1 MRLNKFIGDSFL
13 MILSSGIAQVIL
25 IITTPIITRL
35 YSPAEF
41 GEFTIFSNIAMILI
55 PIINARYDLLIVNAK
70 NDRSA
75 NILSQISFLIS
86 LLILLILIPILAIS
100 AWLYP
105 NFILDFIFIIIMLF
119 LVSLTNIFTNYLNK
133 ERKYKVLSLINVFRA
148 GSMAL
153 LQIIFGL
160 LSLGSLGL
168 IIGFSLSYITG
179 ITLGYKTFKKHFN
192 IVRNKEET
200 KALFLENK
208 NQLVYS
214 TPSILLNSLS
224 FSVVVFFIGI
234 LYTNTEVGIYGMAI
248 RVLGIP
254 VTIISL
260 GLSKIFMQQAND
272 YYIERGNF
280 RNLLLKFSSTLVI
293 VSIIL
298 YVPLYLFSEELVN
311 ILLGHSWV
319 DAITVI
325 KIVIPLFVIRLI
337 VSTVSLSVIVLQK
350 QQLELI
356 LQALFLIG
364 TTVTFVISKM
374 LNLTFLNFVSIN
386 TAVLIVSYMIFF
398 IALYYF
404 AKNKQFKNSWSKFI
418 NKKDVD

>member
-25 IITTPIITRL
+25 IITTPISTRL
-35 YSPAEF
+35 YSPTEF

-55 PIINARYDLLIVNAK
+55 PIINARYDLLIVNTK

-86 LLILLILIPILAIS
+86 LLILLILIPIFAIS

-160 LSLGSLGL
+160 LALGSLGL
-168 IIGFSLSYITG
+168 IIGFSLSYIAG

-192 IVRNKEET
+192 IVRDKEET

-272 YYIERGNF
+272 YYIEYGNF
-280 RNLLLKFSSTLVI
+280 RNLLLKFSSILVI

-364 TTVTFVISKM
+364 TTATFVISKM

-386 TAVLIVSYMIFF
+386 TVVLIVSYMIFF

-404 AKNKQFKNSWSKFI
+404 AKNKQFKNS
-418 NKKDVD
+418 

>member
-1 MRLNKFIGDSFL
+1 MKINKFIGDSFL
-13 MILSSGIAQVIL
+13 MILSSGIAQIIL
-25 IITTPIITRL
+25 IVTTPIITRL

-70 NDRSA
+70 NDRIA

-86 LLILLILIPILAIS
+86 LVIILILIPVFIVS
-100 AWLYP
+100 ALLFP

-148 GSMAL
+148 ASMSL
-153 LQIIFGL
+153 LQIIFGFL
-160 LSLGSLGL
+160 AFGSLGL
-168 IIGFSLSYITG
+168 IVGFSLSYIAG
-179 ITLGYKTFKKHFN
+179 LTLGYRTFKKHFN
-192 IVRNKEET
+192 IVKDKEEA
-200 KALFLENK
+200 KAIFIENK

-272 YYIERGNF
+272 YYIEYGNF
-280 RNLLLKFSSTLVI
+280 RNLLLKFSSALII

-319 DAITVI
+319 DAIIVI
-325 KIVIPLFVIRLI
+325 KIVIPLFVVRLI

-356 LQALFLIG
+356 LQALFLVG
-364 TTVTFVISKM
+364 TTITFIISKIFS
-374 LNLTFLNFVSIN
+374 LTFLNFVSIN
-386 TAVLIVSYMIFF
+386 TIVLVISYAIFF
-398 IALYYF
+398 IALFYF
-404 AKNKQFKNSWSKFI
+404 AKNKSFKDI
-418 NKKDVD
+418 

>member
-386 TAVLIVSYMIFF
+386 TAVLIVSHMIFF

-404 AKNKQFKNSWSKFI
+404 AKNKQFKNS
-418 NKKDVD
+418 

>member
-35 YSPAEF
+35 YSPAGF

-404 AKNKQFKNSWSKFI
+404 AKNKQFKNS
-418 NKKDVD
+418 

>member
-35 YSPAEF
+35 YSPTEF

-55 PIINARYDLLIVNAK
+55 PIINARYDLLIVNTK

-86 LLILLILIPILAIS
+86 LLILLILIPIFAIS

-160 LSLGSLGL
+160 LALGSLGL
-168 IIGFSLSYITG
+168 IIGFSLSYIAG

-192 IVRNKEET
+192 IVRDKEET

-272 YYIERGNF
+272 YYIEYSNF
-280 RNLLLKFSSTLVI
+280 RNLLLKFSSILVI

-364 TTVTFVISKM
+364 TTATFVISKM

-386 TAVLIVSYMIFF
+386 TVVLIVSYMIFF

-404 AKNKQFKNSWSKFI
+404 AKNKQFKNS
-418 NKKDVD
+418 

>member
-13 MILSSGIAQVIL
+13 MILSSGIAQFIL

-35 YSPAEF
+35 YSPTEF

-55 PIINARYDLLIVNAK
+55 PIINARYDLLIVNTK

-86 LLILLILIPILAIS
+86 LLILLILIPIFAIS

-160 LSLGSLGL
+160 LALGSLGL
-168 IIGFSLSYITG
+168 IIGFSLSYIAG

-192 IVRNKEET
+192 IVRDKEET

-272 YYIERGNF
+272 YYIEHGNF
-280 RNLLLKFSSTLVI
+280 RNLLLKFSSILVI

-386 TAVLIVSYMIFF
+386 TVVLIVSYMIFF

-404 AKNKQFKNSWSKFI
+404 AKNKQFKNS
-418 NKKDVD
+418 

>member
-35 YSPAEF
+35 YSPTEF

-55 PIINARYDLLIVNAK
+55 PIINARYDLLIVNTK

-86 LLILLILIPILAIS
+86 LLILLILIPIFAIS

-160 LSLGSLGL
+160 LALGSLGL
-168 IIGFSLSYITG
+168 IIGFSLSYIAG

-192 IVRNKEET
+192 IVRDKEET

-224 FSVVVFFIGI
+224 FSVVVFCIGI

-272 YYIERGNF
+272 YYIEYGNF
-280 RNLLLKFSSTLVI
+280 RNLLLKFSSILVI

-364 TTVTFVISKM
+364 TTATFVISKM

-386 TAVLIVSYMIFF
+386 TVVLIVSYMIFF

-404 AKNKQFKNSWSKFI
+404 AKNKQFKNS
-418 NKKDVD
+418 

>member
-35 YSPAEF
+35 YSPTEF

-55 PIINARYDLLIVNAK
+55 PIINARYDLLIVNTK

-86 LLILLILIPILAIS
+86 LLILLILIPIFAIS

-160 LSLGSLGL
+160 LALGSLGL
-168 IIGFSLSYITG
+168 IIGFSLSYIAG

-192 IVRNKEET
+192 IVRDKEET

-272 YYIERGNF
+272 YYIEYGNF
-280 RNLLLKFSSTLVI
+280 RNLLLKFSSILVI

-364 TTVTFVISKM
+364 TTATFVISKM

-386 TAVLIVSYMIFF
+386 TVVLTVSYMIFF

-404 AKNKQFKNSWSKFI
+404 AKNKQFKNS
-418 NKKDVD
+418 

>member
-35 YSPAEF
+35 YSPTEF

-55 PIINARYDLLIVNAK
+55 PIINARYDLLIVNTK

-86 LLILLILIPILAIS
+86 LLILLILIPIFAIS

-160 LSLGSLGL
+160 LALGSLGL
-168 IIGFSLSYITG
+168 IIGFSLSYIAG

-192 IVRNKEET
+192 IVRDKEET

-272 YYIERGNF
+272 YYIEHGNF
-280 RNLLLKFSSTLVI
+280 RNLLLKFSSILVI

-325 KIVIPLFVIRLI
+325 KIVILLFVIRLI

-386 TAVLIVSYMIFF
+386 TVVLIVSYMIFF

-404 AKNKQFKNSWSKFI
+404 AKNKQFKNS
-418 NKKDVD
+418 

>member
-35 YSPAEF
+35 YSPTEF

-55 PIINARYDLLIVNAK
+55 PIINARYDLLIVNTK

-86 LLILLILIPILAIS
+86 LLILLILIPIFAIS

-160 LSLGSLGL
+160 LALGSLGL
-168 IIGFSLSYITG
+168 IIGFSLSYIAG

-192 IVRNKEET
+192 IVRDKEET

-254 VTIISL
+254 VTIITL

-272 YYIERGNF
+272 YYIEHGNF
-280 RNLLLKFSSTLVI
+280 RNLLLKFSSILVI

-386 TAVLIVSYMIFF
+386 TVVLIVSYMIFF

-404 AKNKQFKNSWSKFI
+404 AKNKQFKNS
-418 NKKDVD
+418 

>member
-35 YSPAEF
+35 YSPTEF

-55 PIINARYDLLIVNAK
+55 PIINARYDLLIVNTK

-86 LLILLILIPILAIS
+86 LLILLILIPIFAIS

-160 LSLGSLGL
+160 LALGSLGL
-168 IIGFSLSYITG
+168 IIGFSLSYIAG

-192 IVRNKEET
+192 IVRDKEET

-208 NQLVYS
+208 SQLVYS

-272 YYIERGNF
+272 YYIEHGNF
-280 RNLLLKFSSTLVI
+280 RNLLLKFSFILVI

-364 TTVTFVISKM
+364 TTATFVISKM

-386 TAVLIVSYMIFF
+386 TIVLIVSYMIFF

-404 AKNKQFKNSWSKFI
+404 AKNKQFKNS
-418 NKKDVD
+418 

>member
-35 YSPAEF
+35 YSPTEF

-55 PIINARYDLLIVNAK
+55 PIINARYDLLIVNTK

-86 LLILLILIPILAIS
+86 LLILLILIPIFAIS

-160 LSLGSLGL
+160 LALGSLGL
-168 IIGFSLSYITG
+168 IIGFSLSYIAG

-192 IVRNKEET
+192 IVRDKEET

-272 YYIERGNF
+272 YYIEHGNF
-280 RNLLLKFSSTLVI
+280 RNLLLKFSSILVI

-386 TAVLIVSYMIFF
+386 TVVLIVSHMIFF

-404 AKNKQFKNSWSKFI
+404 AKNKQFKNS
-418 NKKDVD
+418 

>member
-25 IITTPIITRL
+25 IITNPIITRL

-404 AKNKQFKNSWSKFI
+404 AKNKQFKNS
-418 NKKDVD
+418 

>member
-35 YSPAEF
+35 YSPTEF

-55 PIINARYDLLIVNAK
+55 PIINARYDLLIVNTK
-70 NDRSA
+70 SDRSA

-86 LLILLILIPILAIS
+86 LLILLILIPIFAIS

-160 LSLGSLGL
+160 LALGSLGL
-168 IIGFSLSYITG
+168 IIGFSLSYIAG

-192 IVRNKEET
+192 IVRDKEET

-272 YYIERGNF
+272 YYIEYGNF
-280 RNLLLKFSSTLVI
+280 RNLLLKFSSILVI

-364 TTVTFVISKM
+364 TTATFVISKM

-386 TAVLIVSYMIFF
+386 TVVLIVSYMIFF

-404 AKNKQFKNSWSKFI
+404 AKNKQFKNS
-418 NKKDVD
+418 

>member
-25 IITTPIITRL
+25 IITIPIITRL
-35 YSPAEF
+35 YSPTEF

-55 PIINARYDLLIVNAK
+55 PIINARYDLLIVNTK

-86 LLILLILIPILAIS
+86 LLILLILIPIFAIS

-160 LSLGSLGL
+160 LALGSLGL
-168 IIGFSLSYITG
+168 IIGFSLSYIAG

-192 IVRNKEET
+192 IVRDKEET

-272 YYIERGNF
+272 YYIEHGNF
-280 RNLLLKFSSTLVI
+280 RNLLLKFSSILVI

-386 TAVLIVSYMIFF
+386 TVVLILSYMIFF

-404 AKNKQFKNSWSKFI
+404 AKNKQFKNS
-418 NKKDVD
+418 

>member
-86 LLILLILIPILAIS
+86 LLILLILIPIFAIS

-105 NFILDFIFIIIMLF
+105 NFKLDFIFIIIMLF

-356 LQALFLIG
+356 LQALLLIG

-404 AKNKQFKNSWSKFI
+404 AKNKQFKNS
-418 NKKDVD
+418 

>member
-35 YSPAEF
+35 YSPTEF

-55 PIINARYDLLIVNAK
+55 PIINARYDLLIVNTK

-86 LLILLILIPILAIS
+86 LLILLILIPIFAIS

-160 LSLGSLGL
+160 LALGSLGL
-168 IIGFSLSYITG
+168 IIGFSLSYIAG

-192 IVRNKEET
+192 IVRDKEET

-272 YYIERGNF
+272 YYIEYGNF
-280 RNLLLKFSSTLVI
+280 RNLLLKFSSILVI

-325 KIVIPLFVIRLI
+325 KNVIPLFVIRLI

-364 TTVTFVISKM
+364 TTATFVISKM

-386 TAVLIVSYMIFF
+386 TVVLIVSYMIFF

-404 AKNKQFKNSWSKFI
+404 AKNKQFKNS
-418 NKKDVD
+418 

>member
-35 YSPAEF
+35 YSPTEF

-55 PIINARYDLLIVNAK
+55 PIINARYDLLIVNTK

-86 LLILLILIPILAIS
+86 LLILLILIPIFAIS

-160 LSLGSLGL
+160 LALGSLGL
-168 IIGFSLSYITG
+168 IIGFSLSYIAG

-192 IVRNKEET
+192 IVRDKEET

-272 YYIERGNF
+272 YYIEYGNF
-280 RNLLLKFSSTLVI
+280 RNLLLKFSSILVI

-364 TTVTFVISKM
+364 TTATFVISKM

-386 TAVLIVSYMIFF
+386 TVVLIVSYIIFF

-404 AKNKQFKNSWSKFI
+404 AKNKQFKNS
-418 NKKDVD
+418 

>member
-35 YSPAEF
+35 YSPTEF

-55 PIINARYDLLIVNAK
+55 PIINARYDLLIVNTK

-86 LLILLILIPILAIS
+86 LLILLILIPIFAIS

-160 LSLGSLGL
+160 LALGSLGL
-168 IIGFSLSYITG
+168 IIGFSLSYIAG

-192 IVRNKEET
+192 IVRDKEET

-272 YYIERGNF
+272 YYIEHGNF
-280 RNLLLKFSSTLVI
+280 RNLLLKFSFILVI

-364 TTVTFVISKM
+364 TTATFVISKM
-374 LNLTFLNFVSIN
+374 LNL
-386 TAVLIVSYMIFF
+386 
-398 IALYYF
+398 
-404 AKNKQFKNSWSKFI
+404 
-418 NKKDVD
+418 

>member
-272 YYIERGNF
+272 YYIERGHF

-404 AKNKQFKNSWSKFI
+404 AKNKQFKNS
-418 NKKDVD
+418 

>member
-35 YSPAEF
+35 YSPTEF

-55 PIINARYDLLIVNAK
+55 PIINARYDLLIVNTK

-86 LLILLILIPILAIS
+86 LLILLILIPIFAIS

-160 LSLGSLGL
+160 LALGSLGL
-168 IIGFSLSYITG
+168 IIGFSLSYIAG

-192 IVRNKEET
+192 IVRDKEET

-272 YYIERGNF
+272 YYIEYGNF
-280 RNLLLKFSSTLVI
+280 RNLLLKFSSILVI

-337 VSTVSLSVIVLQK
+337 VPTVSLSVIVLQK

-364 TTVTFVISKM
+364 TTATFVISKM

-386 TAVLIVSYMIFF
+386 TVVLIVSYMIFF

-404 AKNKQFKNSWSKFI
+404 AKNKQFKNS
-418 NKKDVD
+418 

>member
-35 YSPAEF
+35 YSPTEF

-55 PIINARYDLLIVNAK
+55 PIINARYDLLIVNTK
-70 NDRSA
+70 NDRSV

-86 LLILLILIPILAIS
+86 LLILLILIPIFAIS

-160 LSLGSLGL
+160 LALGSLGL
-168 IIGFSLSYITG
+168 IIGFSLSYIAG

-192 IVRNKEET
+192 IVRDKEET

-272 YYIERGNF
+272 YYIEYGNF
-280 RNLLLKFSSTLVI
+280 RNLLLKFSSILVI

-364 TTVTFVISKM
+364 TTATFVISKM

-386 TAVLIVSYMIFF
+386 TVVLIVSYMIFF

-404 AKNKQFKNSWSKFI
+404 AKNKQFKNS
-418 NKKDVD
+418 

>member
-280 RNLLLKFSSTLVI
+280 RNLLLKFSSTIVI

-404 AKNKQFKNSWSKFI
+404 AKNKQFKNS
-418 NKKDVD
+418 

>member
-325 KIVIPLFVIRLI
+325 KIVVPLFVIRLI

-404 AKNKQFKNSWSKFI
+404 AKNKQFKNS
-418 NKKDVD
+418 

>member
-35 YSPAEF
+35 YSPTEF

-55 PIINARYDLLIVNAK
+55 PIINARYDLLIVNTK

-86 LLILLILIPILAIS
+86 LLILLILIPIFAIS

-160 LSLGSLGL
+160 LALGSLGL
-168 IIGFSLSYITG
+168 IIGFSLSYIAG

-192 IVRNKEET
+192 IVRDKEET

-260 GLSKIFMQQAND
+260 GLSKIFMQQANG
-272 YYIERGNF
+272 YYIEYGNF
-280 RNLLLKFSSTLVI
+280 RNLLLKFSSILVI

-364 TTVTFVISKM
+364 TTATFVISKM

-386 TAVLIVSYMIFF
+386 TVVLIVSYMIFF

-404 AKNKQFKNSWSKFI
+404 AKNKQFKNS
-418 NKKDVD
+418 

>member
-35 YSPAEF
+35 YSPTEF

-55 PIINARYDLLIVNAK
+55 PIINARYDLLIVNTK

-86 LLILLILIPILAIS
+86 LLILLILIPIFAIS

-160 LSLGSLGL
+160 LALGSLGL
-168 IIGFSLSYITG
+168 IIGFSLSYIAG

-192 IVRNKEET
+192 IVRDKEET

-234 LYTNTEVGIYGMAI
+234 LYTNTEVGIYGVAI

-272 YYIERGNF
+272 YYIEHGNF
-280 RNLLLKFSSTLVI
+280 RNLLLKFSSILVI

-386 TAVLIVSYMIFF
+386 TVVLIVSYMIFF

-404 AKNKQFKNSWSKFI
+404 AKNKQFKNS
-418 NKKDVD
+418 

>member
-35 YSPAEF
+35 YSPTEF

-55 PIINARYDLLIVNAK
+55 PIINARYDLLIVNTK

-86 LLILLILIPILAIS
+86 LLILLILIPIFAIS

-119 LVSLTNIFTNYLNK
+119 LVSLTNIFINYLNK

-160 LSLGSLGL
+160 LALGSLGL
-168 IIGFSLSYITG
+168 IIGFSLSYIAG

-192 IVRNKEET
+192 IVRDKEET

-272 YYIERGNF
+272 YYIEHGNF
-280 RNLLLKFSSTLVI
+280 RNLLLKFSSILVI

-386 TAVLIVSYMIFF
+386 TVVLIVSYMIFF

-404 AKNKQFKNSWSKFI
+404 AKNKQFKNS
-418 NKKDVD
+418 

>member
-160 LSLGSLGL
+160 LALGSLGL
-168 IIGFSLSYITG
+168 IIGFSLSYIAG

-404 AKNKQFKNSWSKFI
+404 AKNKQFKNS
-418 NKKDVD
+418 

>member
-35 YSPAEF
+35 YSPTEF

-55 PIINARYDLLIVNAK
+55 PIINARYDLLIVNTK

-86 LLILLILIPILAIS
+86 LLILLILIPIFAIS

-160 LSLGSLGL
+160 LALGSLGL
-168 IIGFSLSYITG
+168 IIGFSLSYIAG

-192 IVRNKEET
+192 IVRDKEET

-272 YYIERGNF
+272 YYIEYGNF
-280 RNLLLKFSSTLVI
+280 RNLLLKFSSILVI

-311 ILLGHSWV
+311 IGHSWV

-364 TTVTFVISKM
+364 TTATFVISKM

-386 TAVLIVSYMIFF
+386 TVVLIVSYMIFF

-404 AKNKQFKNSWSKFI
+404 AKNKQFKNS
-418 NKKDVD
+418 

>member
-311 ILLGHSWV
+311 ILLGHSWI

-404 AKNKQFKNSWSKFI
+404 AKNKQFKNS
-418 NKKDVD
+418 

>member
-13 MILSSGIAQVIL
+13 MILSSGIAQIIL

-404 AKNKQFKNSWSKFI
+404 AKNKQFKNS
-418 NKKDVD
+418 

>member
-105 NFILDFIFIIIMLF
+105 NFVLDFIFIIIMLF

-404 AKNKQFKNSWSKFI
+404 AKNKQFKNS
-418 NKKDVD
+418 

>member
-35 YSPAEF
+35 YSPTEF

-55 PIINARYDLLIVNAK
+55 PIINARYDLLIVNTK

-75 NILSQISFLIS
+75 NIHSQISFLIS
-86 LLILLILIPILAIS
+86 LLILLILIPIFAIS

-160 LSLGSLGL
+160 LALGSLGL
-168 IIGFSLSYITG
+168 IIGFSLSYIAG

-192 IVRNKEET
+192 IVRDKEET

-272 YYIERGNF
+272 YYIEHGSF
-280 RNLLLKFSSTLVI
+280 RNLLLKFSSILVI

-298 YVPLYLFSEELVN
+298 YMPLYLFSEELVN

-386 TAVLIVSYMIFF
+386 TVVLIVSYMIFF

-404 AKNKQFKNSWSKFI
+404 AKNKQFKNS
-418 NKKDVD
+418 

>member
-35 YSPAEF
+35 YSPTEF

-55 PIINARYDLLIVNAK
+55 PIINARYDLLIVNTK

-86 LLILLILIPILAIS
+86 LLILLILIPIFAIS

-148 GSMAL
+148 GTMAL

-160 LSLGSLGL
+160 LALGSLGL
-168 IIGFSLSYITG
+168 IIGFSLSYIAG

-192 IVRNKEET
+192 IVRDKEET

-272 YYIERGNF
+272 YYIEYGNF
-280 RNLLLKFSSTLVI
+280 RNLLLKFSSILVI

-364 TTVTFVISKM
+364 TTATFVISKM

-386 TAVLIVSYMIFF
+386 TVVLIVSYMIFF

-404 AKNKQFKNSWSKFI
+404 AKNKQFKNS
-418 NKKDVD
+418 

>member
-248 RVLGIP
+248 SVLGIP

-404 AKNKQFKNSWSKFI
+404 AKNKQFKNS
-418 NKKDVD
+418 

>member
-35 YSPAEF
+35 YSPTEF

-55 PIINARYDLLIVNAK
+55 PIINARYDLLIVNTK

-86 LLILLILIPILAIS
+86 LLILLILIPIFAIS

-160 LSLGSLGL
+160 LALGSLGL
-168 IIGFSLSYITG
+168 IIGFSLSYIAG

-192 IVRNKEET
+192 IVRDKEET

-272 YYIERGNF
+272 YYIEHGNF
-280 RNLLLKFSSTLVI
+280 RNLLLKFSFILVI

-364 TTVTFVISKM
+364 TTATFVISKM

-386 TAVLIVSYMIFF
+386 T
-398 IALYYF
+398 
-404 AKNKQFKNSWSKFI
+404 
-418 NKKDVD
+418 

>member
-1 MRLNKFIGDSFL
+1 MKINKFIGDSFL
-13 MILSSGIAQVIL
+13 MILSSGIAQIIL
-25 IITTPIITRL
+25 IVTTPIITRL

-70 NDRSA
+70 NDRIA

-86 LLILLILIPILAIS
+86 LVIILILIPVFIVS
-100 AWLYP
+100 ALLFP

-148 GSMAL
+148 ASMSL
-153 LQIIFGL
+153 LQIIFGFL
-160 LSLGSLGL
+160 AFGSLGL
-168 IIGFSLSYITG
+168 IVGFSLSYIAG
-179 ITLGYKTFKKHFN
+179 LTLGYRTFKKHFN
-192 IVRNKEET
+192 IVKDKEEA
-200 KALFLENK
+200 KAIFIENK

-272 YYIERGNF
+272 YYIEHGNF
-280 RNLLLKFSSTLVI
+280 RNLLLKFSSVLII

-298 YVPLYLFSEELVN
+298 YVPLYLFSEALVN

-319 DAITVI
+319 DAIIVI
-325 KIVIPLFVIRLI
+325 KIVIPLFVVRLI

-356 LQALFLIG
+356 LQALFLVG
-364 TTVTFVISKM
+364 TTITFIISKIFS
-374 LNLTFLNFVSIN
+374 LTFLNFVSIN
-386 TAVLIVSYMIFF
+386 TIVLVISYAIFF
-398 IALYYF
+398 IALFYF
-404 AKNKQFKNSWSKFI
+404 AKNKSFKDI
-418 NKKDVD
+418 

>member
-35 YSPAEF
+35 YSPTEF

-55 PIINARYDLLIVNAK
+55 PIINARYDLLIVNTK

-86 LLILLILIPILAIS
+86 LLILLILIPIFAIS

-160 LSLGSLGL
+160 LALGSLGL
-168 IIGFSLSYITG
+168 IIGFSLSYIAG

-192 IVRNKEET
+192 IVRDKEET

-234 LYTNTEVGIYGMAI
+234 LYTNTEVGIYGMSI

-272 YYIERGNF
+272 YYIEYGNF
-280 RNLLLKFSSTLVI
+280 RNLLLKFSSILVI

-364 TTVTFVISKM
+364 TTATFVISKM

-386 TAVLIVSYMIFF
+386 TVVLIVSYMIFF

-404 AKNKQFKNSWSKFI
+404 AKNKQFKNS
-418 NKKDVD
+418 

>member
-35 YSPAEF
+35 YSPTEF

-55 PIINARYDLLIVNAK
+55 PIINARYDLLIVNTK

-86 LLILLILIPILAIS
+86 LLILLILIPIFAIS

-160 LSLGSLGL
+160 LALGSLGL
-168 IIGFSLSYITG
+168 IIGFSLSYIAG

-192 IVRNKEET
+192 IVRDKEET

-272 YYIERGNF
+272 YYIEHGNF
-280 RNLLLKFSSTLVI
+280 RNLLLKFSFILVI

-364 TTVTFVISKM
+364 TTATFVISKM

-386 TAVLIVSYMIFF
+386 TIVLIVSYMIFF

-404 AKNKQFKNSWSKFI
+404 
-418 NKKDVD
+418 